1 VLVGL
6 SAYHWVPGYPRD
18 AKARLYALRLNTF
31 LTFMIFQFLT
41 DLDREILIARLSSD
55 SDSGDHEPF
64 TWHGVGAGP
73 HPLPVGLTC

>member
-6 SAYHWVPGYPRD
+6 SAYYWVPGYPRD
-18 AKARLYALRLNTF
+18 AKARLYALRLNTL
-31 LTFMIFQFLT
+31 LTSMIFQFLT

-64 TWHGVGAGP
+64 TWHGVGAWS
-73 HPLPVGLTC
+73 HPLSVGLTC